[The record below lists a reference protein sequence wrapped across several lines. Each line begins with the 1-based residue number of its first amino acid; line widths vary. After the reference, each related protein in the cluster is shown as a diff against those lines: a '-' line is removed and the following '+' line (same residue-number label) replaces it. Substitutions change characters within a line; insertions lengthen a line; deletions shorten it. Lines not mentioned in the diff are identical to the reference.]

1 MNPAPQQHALLEGEV
16 DETFANALASIRAVL
31 KQSTDECLGKI
42 ERAIRTANR
51 EQAVAAVNAMFD
63 ELHGFELVHME
74 SPLNALGINIRT
86 VNCLNQAGIVTVG
99 KCCEYTSEYLSAM
112 YGLGPKAIVELRKSL
127 ERHGY
132 ALRKS

>member
-1 MNPAPQQHALLEGEV
+1 MNPAPQQHALLDNEV
-16 DETFANALASIRAVL
+16 DDTFANALASIRAVL

-51 EQAVAAVNAMFD
+51 EQAIAAVHKMFD
-63 ELHGFELVHME
+63 DLHGFEMVHSE

-86 VNCLNQAGIVTVG
+86 VNCLNEAGIATVA
-99 KCCEYTSEYLSAM
+99 KCCGYTSEHLSAM

-127 ERHGY
+127 ERHGFS
-132 ALRKS
+132 LRKA